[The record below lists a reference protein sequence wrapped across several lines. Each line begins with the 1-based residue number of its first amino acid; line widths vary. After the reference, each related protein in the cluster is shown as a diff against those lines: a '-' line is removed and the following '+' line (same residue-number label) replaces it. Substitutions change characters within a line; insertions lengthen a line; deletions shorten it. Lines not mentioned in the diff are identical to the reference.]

1 MNQCLCKPVE
11 KYIKLLTVKCGIAM
25 LFMPA
30 FITRLLILKLEQN
43 NRGSKRKIIL
53 IRVKIRKILF
63 RTAVI
68 SIKTITA
75 GERDWVQL

>member
-1 MNQCLCKPVE
+1 
-11 KYIKLLTVKCGIAM
+11 M

-30 FITRLLILKLEQN
+30 FITGLIILKPEQN
-43 NRGSKRKIIL
+43 KRGSKRKNIL
-53 IRVKIRKILF
+53 ICVKIRKILF

-75 GERDWVQL
+75 KERDWVQL